1 MKLTAVAETLC
12 TNGPSLRA
20 LSQIFCFQS
29 PEIDIEFKID
39 CFTGN
44 GTASLDVWRQAKTW
58 MQGASSL
65 S

>member
-44 GTASLDVWRQAKTW
+44 GTASLDVWRQAKT
-58 MQGASSL
+58 
-65 S
+65 